1 MNKWQKESFIKLYC
15 ITNDLGLRSD
25 LTSVNILKLDKYTQ
39 VHSIVSKVIL
49 GIMTQENK
57 EETEYYIKQLE
68 YLTRWNFP
76 DKWDRLSEEEIEVN
90 KQIEQEAKQNNIK
103 LL

>member
-1 MNKWQKESFIKLYC
+1 MNKWQKESFIKLYR

-49 GIMTQENK
+49 GIMT
-57 EETEYYIKQLE
+57 
-68 YLTRWNFP
+68 
-76 DKWDRLSEEEIEVN
+76 
-90 KQIEQEAKQNNIK
+90 
-103 LL
+103 